1 MIASSRIVWGRAGS
15 SITNVVRGGL
25 LIKIRYSDLQP
36 GLHAS
41 AETEGKHTV
50 LYLVPGL
57 SPTDRQSA
65 IDRLRASAKVGRGPK
80 LPAIPLALA
89 LMADRISVNSRNA
102 AAAARLHPTGLA
114 IPAVVLA
121 GAGVLYALLVTVSI
135 HMGMPATSAL
145 ALEPFPVA
153 SAPAHAGPSPSPSHQ
168 AAAAGRNHSAGPA
181 QSSRLPGSPM
191 PIPAVPAGPSTAPGS
206 TQPHQPTPS
215 PGQPTVSS
223 SPQPSSSQTGPWTM
237 TPSPA
242 PSPTKTKG
250 GGGSGHCLNL
260 GLVHVCL

>member
-1 MIASSRIVWGRAGS
+1 
-15 SITNVVRGGL
+15 

-65 IDRLRASAKVGRGPK
+65 IDRLRASAKVGHGPK

-89 LMADRISVNSRNA
+89 LIADRISVNSRNA
-102 AAAARLHPTGLA
+102 VAAARLHPTGLA

-145 ALEPFPVA
+145 ALEPLPVA
-153 SAPAHAGPSPSPSHQ
+153 SAPAGPSPSPSASHQ
-168 AAAAGRNHSAGPA
+168 VAAAAATGHKPAGPA
-181 QSSRLPGSPM
+181 RSSRLPGSPM
-191 PIPAVPAGPSTAPGS
+191 PVPAVPAGPSPAPGS

-215 PGQPTVSS
+215 PGRPTISS
-223 SPQPSSSQTGPWTM
+223 SPQPSSSRTGPWTLS
-237 TPSPA
+237 PSPA

-250 GGGSGHCLNL
+250 GGGGGGHCLNL

>member
-1 MIASSRIVWGRAGS
+1 MIASSRLVWRGAVS

-41 AETEGKHTV
+41 AETEGRHTV

-65 IDRLRASAKVGRGPK
+65 IDRLRASAKVGHGPK
-80 LPAIPLALA
+80 LPGIPLALA
-89 LMADRISVNSRNA
+89 LIADSITVNTRNA
-102 AAAARLHPTGLA
+102 VAAARLHPTGLA

-145 ALEPFPVA
+145 TLEPLPVA
-153 SAPAHAGPSPSPSHQ
+153 SAPASPGPSPSHQ
-168 AAAAGRNHSAGPA
+168 AAAAGSHSAGPA
-181 QSSRLPGSPM
+181 QASRLPGSPM
-191 PIPAVPAGPSTAPGS
+191 PIPAVPAAHTAPGS
-206 TQPHQPTPS
+206 PQQHRSAPS
-215 PGQPTVSS
+215 PGLPTISS
-223 SPQPSSSQTGPWTM
+223 SPQPS
-237 TPSPA
+237 PSPSPSRIRTPA
-242 PSPTKTKG
+242 PSPSPTRTKG
-250 GGGSGHCLNL
+250 GGGHCVNL
-260 GLVHVCL
+260 ALIHLCV